1 MTIVSPSISQVS
13 LIINNDKYVAYTLDE
28 NRKIA
33 YFIKKSE
40 LVDTCNKIVENQELM
55 INNQSLIIQNQIN
68 KEYIYTNQIQLKDS
82 IINIATISIDE
93 LSEINTRLSKQVKV
107 TKPLIIGSIS
117 LNILLIILML

>member
-13 LIINNDKYVAYTLDE
+13 LIINNNKYAAYTLDE

-68 KEYIYTNQIQLKDS
+68 KEYIYNNQIQLKDS

-93 LSEINTRLSKQVKV
+93 LSEINTRLSKQVKI